1 MRFEVLCRNG
11 SRPDVRD
18 QGLRDTVLVKELVEL
33 LVRFTQ
39 PAETKP
45 FMHHCHILEPDDN
58 GMMGQFLTTWLE
70 AASAAVVDCPEPTPI
85 PTATE
90 TMMTYHFSRM
100 IDLPFDD
107 AIAATTDA
115 LKKHGFGVLTEI
127 DIQATLKKKLDVDY
141 RPYRILGACNPQM
154 AYQALQ
160 AEDKI
165 GTMLPCNVI
174 VQQRED
180 GKVEVSAVD
189 PVSSM
194 QAIDNPKLADTAGK
208 VRDMLRQV
216 IDEIGVRA

>member
-1 MRFEVLCRNG
+1 M
-11 SRPDVRD
+11 S
-18 QGLRDTVLVKELVEL
+18 
-33 LVRFTQ
+33 
-39 PAETKP
+39 
-45 FMHHCHILEPDDN
+45 
-58 GMMGQFLTTWLE
+58 
-70 AASAAVVDCPEPTPI
+70 
-85 PTATE
+85 
-90 TMMTYHFSRM
+90 YHFSKTGDMR
-100 IDLPFDD
+100 FDE
-107 AIAATTDA
+107 AVSTVIEV

-127 DIQATLKKKLDVDY
+127 DVQATLKKKLDVDY

-194 QAIDNPKLADTAGK
+194 QAIDNPKLASIAGQ

-216 IDEIGVRA
+216 VDDVGRPA